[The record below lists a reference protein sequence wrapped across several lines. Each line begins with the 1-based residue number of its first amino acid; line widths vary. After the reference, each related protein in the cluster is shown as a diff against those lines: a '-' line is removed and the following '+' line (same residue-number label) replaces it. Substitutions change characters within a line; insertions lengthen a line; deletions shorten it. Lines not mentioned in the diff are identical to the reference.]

1 MRMMNLP
8 ASDAV
13 PGAAVQPAILVGDE
27 RIAVTICYED
37 VFPAEQLHYL
47 PDATLL
53 VNVSNDA
60 WFGDSIAPHQHL
72 QIAQL
77 LAAEV
82 GRYMLRATN
91 TGVTAVI
98 DERGRVLGRLPQF
111 KPGVLKA
118 TVRGFEGATPYARI
132 GNWAVV
138 LLALAALIAQ
148 LRSPRS
154 LLAPDRPRDAR

>member
-1 MRMMNLP
+1 
-8 ASDAV
+8 
-13 PGAAVQPAILVGDE
+13 
-27 RIAVTICYED
+27 

-53 VNVSNDA
+53 VNASNDA

-72 QIAQL
+72 QIARL

-91 TGVTAVI
+91 NGVTAVI
-98 DERGRVLGRLPQF
+98 DERGRVEATLPQF

-118 TVRGFEGATPYARI
+118 TVRGFEGVTPYARV

-138 LLALAALIAQ
+138 LLALGAALTQWPA
-148 LRSPRS
+148 
-154 LLAPDRPRDAR
+154 LAAFVRR